1 MNKEKKEKRERELFS
16 YVWLLTLKL
25 IQKPFYFVLLSWKSL
40 IQILHVDTMVEVV
53 VEKTMVYGGS
63 GGNGRVVLHGVMV
76 YVVTVAEVW

>member
-1 MNKEKKEKRERELFS
+1 MFS

-76 YVVTVAEVW
+76 YMVTVAEVW